1 MLLHLFILAAP
12 AENYFQTL
20 PASCRHPSLHF
31 DAIHVKAF
39 VPSLFHSQ
47 FSWKARVHALN
58 IIRQLFLDRNIT
70 IEDRFVEPALMLA
83 CEAIASSV

>member
-1 MLLHLFILAAP
+1 MLLHLFLLAAP
-12 AENYFQTL
+12 SERYFQTL
-20 PASCRHPSLHF
+20 PASCLHPSLRF
-31 DAIHVKAF
+31 DAIHVKAEM
-39 VPSLFHSQ
+39 LLLRHTQ